1 MKILN
6 TCCFFI
12 QVTLFLP
19 LFDEGQEDA
28 AQVLHDLSDYNRRFS
43 GQPRSVCMGL
53 EQLKDMPNV
62 LFIMTN
68 AAFPYVSLTSPS
80 YLPNSENEAGVA
92 RTKWRDNFKIFLNSS
107 LC

>member
-1 MKILN
+1 MRILN
-6 TCCFFI
+6 ACFLI

-28 AQVLHDLSDYNRRFS
+28 AQVLHDVSDYNRRFS

-53 EQLKDMPNV
+53 EQLKYMPSV

-68 AAFPYVSLTSPS
+68 AAFPCASWKSPS
-80 YLPNSENEAGVA
+80 YLP
-92 RTKWRDNFKIFLNSS
+92 S
-107 LC
+107 LGK